1 MLDKIVEILREVNPF
16 EDIEADT
23 ELIESGILDSLS
35 IVYVM
40 NELQAEFS
48 VEIPEEYL
56 QAENFSSAVEIR
68 EILTKIGVEE

>member
-1 MLDKIVEILREVNPF
+1 MLEKIVEILREVNPF

-56 QAENFSSAVEIR
+56 QAENFCSAEKMLEIINKCFR
-68 EILTKIGVEE
+68 